1 MKCVLIDGQIQDYYH
16 RLTDISTYNAS
27 YSLAAGPW
35 EKMGSGNGTGW
46 NCIALMLNTKITV
59 SHPISTSNIVL
70 SGKAVNINM
79 GGIRRIQS
87 LHCIGDVA
95 FCVPV

>member
-1 MKCVLIDGQIQDYYH
+1 MCPDRRTDTCDYY
-16 RLTDISTYNAS
+16 RSLTEPSTCNTS

-59 SHPISTSNIVL
+59 SHPISTSDIVL
-70 SGKAVNINM
+70 SGKAVNVNM
-79 GGIRRIQS
+79 GGIG
-87 LHCIGDVA
+87 HV
-95 FCVPV
+95 